1 MTHRRTLSRILV
13 VVLVATLSVT
23 SLPTGSVS
31 AAGPIELSEIGRY
44 YGSGA
49 EIAAFDASSN
59 RMYVTGGGSVQ
70 VVDLSDPTQPER
82 VGDLPYDATSVAVKN
97 GIVAI
102 AVPSAD
108 EAKPKGS
115 VVLIDPAA
123 PDRPKVIRV
132 GVLPDMITFTPD
144 GTKVLTADEAEP
156 GDLYDAEGTVSVI
169 DLTNGVARAKPI
181 TLYFRQFNP
190 LRDELRSAGL
200 RLFPGKRLSQDL
212 EPEYVA
218 VSPDSQSAYVT
229 LQENNALAVVD
240 LSVPVVTA
248 ILPLGTK
255 DHSLAGNALD
265 PSDRDG
271 GINIANWPVHGLFMP
286 DAIAAFSVAGL
297 TYLATANEGDSRGE
311 NERIQDVALDPAAFP
326 DAAFL
331 QERENLGRLS
341 ISTND
346 GDLDGDGDFD
356 ALYSYGARS
365 FTIWDAAGNRV
376 FDSGDQLEQLTA
388 ALTPDLFNAND
399 GSTSA
404 FDTRSD
410 DKGPEPEAVTV
421 GEVDGTPYLFVGLE
435 RAGGGVLVYDLANPA
450 APAFVQY
457 VRSDADIAPEGLVF
471 VPAAESPTGLPLLL
485 VANEVSFTVAI
496 YEIRMGS

>member
-1 MTHRRTLSRILV
+1 
-13 VVLVATLSVT
+13 
-23 SLPTGSVS
+23 
-31 AAGPIELSEIGRY
+31 
-44 YGSGA
+44 
-49 EIAAFDASSN
+49 
-59 RMYVTGGGSVQ
+59 
-70 VVDLSDPTQPER
+70 
-82 VGDLPYDATSVAVKN
+82 
-97 GIVAI
+97 
-102 AVPSAD
+102 
-108 EAKPKGS
+108 
-115 VVLIDPAA
+115 
-123 PDRPKVIRV
+123 
-132 GVLPDMITFTPD
+132 
-144 GTKVLTADEAEP
+144 
-156 GDLYDAEGTVSVI
+156 
-169 DLTNGVARAKPI
+169 
-181 TLYFRQFNP
+181 
-190 LRDELRSAGL
+190 
-200 RLFPGKRLSQDL
+200 
-212 EPEYVA
+212 

-271 GINIANWPVHGLFMP
+271 GINITNWPVHGLFMP